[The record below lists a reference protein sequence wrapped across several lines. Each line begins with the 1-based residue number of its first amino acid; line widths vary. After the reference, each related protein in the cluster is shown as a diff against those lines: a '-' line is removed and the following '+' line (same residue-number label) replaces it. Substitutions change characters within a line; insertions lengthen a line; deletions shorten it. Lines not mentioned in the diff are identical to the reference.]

1 MNNFIYLFEFVDDDF
16 LFLNVNIENNNFF
29 SRKFE
34 PRLKNEYK
42 IDFSFNL
49 TENIISKS
57 LMSYYDI
64 LKNNSVILEKILEWF
79 FKIYLVK
86 EFGIEGFSIN
96 LPTENLP
103 YLERRFSM
111 KKVILFFYLNCFT
124 LAFSKTIEEIK
135 NSYEYLLGESI
146 WGMIIFFPFMFF
158 IYRILYECYKICNKK
173 IITSKEYK
181 KIDYLKILNNIKL
194 ILIWCFLI
202 NITSITTRVT
212 TIFPVWLIL
221 FFIYSFKEILNLFF
235 KDIEKQ
241 KMDGFILFFFIL
253 VFCLSLGNLDLKN
266 ILGIIPITF
275 L

>member
-16 LFLNVNIENNNFF
+16 LFLNVNVENNNFF

-96 LPTENLP
+96 LPTENLT

-158 IYRILYECYKICNKK
+158 IYRILYECHKICNKK

-194 ILIWCFLI
+194 ILVWCFLI

>member
-1 MNNFIYLFEFVDDDF
+1 
-16 LFLNVNIENNNFF
+16 
-29 SRKFE
+29 
-34 PRLKNEYK
+34 
-42 IDFSFNL
+42 
-49 TENIISKS
+49 
-57 LMSYYDI
+57 
-64 LKNNSVILEKILEWF
+64 
-79 FKIYLVK
+79 
-86 EFGIEGFSIN
+86 
-96 LPTENLP
+96 
-103 YLERRFSM
+103 M

-158 IYRILYECYKICNKK
+158 IYRILYECHKICNKK

-194 ILIWCFLI
+194 ILVWCFLI

-221 FFIYSFKEILNLFF
+221 FFIYFFKEILNLFF

-241 KMDGFILFFFIL
+241 KIDGFILFFFIL

-266 ILGIIPITF
+266 ILGMIPITF